1 LNKKERIT
9 MKSDAMK
16 SDLSRRDLLA
26 LAGLGLA
33 GATSTLAYQ
42 GSKKLYA
49 YVASW
54 TKGPFGAGGGGGIT
68 TFTVNTSDGSLT
80 QVGKT
85 PTEFDGLNGGN
96 LCISSDG
103 RFLYCTHEAPT
114 MDGKAGT
121 GGGVHSFAI
130 NPAKG
135 ALTHLN
141 VVPSLGV
148 NPCFIVIDK
157 SGKRVVVAN
166 HGDFNKAV
174 HVVKVNGVPTLED
187 YRDDGCVSLFP
198 VKADGSLETASDV
211 AVFPQRPG
219 AETGAGAAAHSV
231 NFDNTGRWI
240 VACDV
245 GYDHIYSYP
254 FDANSRTLG
263 KPKVLATPPNRAPRH
278 SVFHPKLPYF
288 YITNERESILSSFHF
303 DSKTGVVTP
312 INTVPTVPAD
322 FKERNALADIRMH
335 PNGKFVYG
343 SNRGHDSLVI
353 AGIEEST
360 GKLIPV
366 DIAST
371 LGGNPREFDFEPS
384 GKFLYVGNQ
393 TTNQMVVFAVDPN
406 TGKITPTGAKSDVLK
421 PACVKFVML

>member
-1 LNKKERIT
+1 
-9 MKSDAMK
+9 MKSE
-16 SDLSRRDLLA
+16 LSRRDMLA

-33 GATSTLAYQ
+33 GATSALAFQ

-49 YVASW
+49 YASSW
-54 TKGPFGAGGGGGIT
+54 TKGPFGADGGGGIT
-68 TFTVNTSDGSLT
+68 IFTVNTSDGSLT

-85 PTEFDGLNGGN
+85 TAEFDGINVGN
-96 LCISSDG
+96 MCISPDA

-114 MDGKAGT
+114 TGGRPGT
-121 GGGVHSFAI
+121 GGAVHSFSI
-130 NPAKG
+130 NFANG

-141 VVPSLGV
+141 MVPSMGV
-148 NPCFIVIDK
+148 NPCFMVIDK
-157 SGKRVVVAN
+157 TGKRVVVAN

-174 HVVKVNGVPTLED
+174 HIVMRNGAPTFEN
-187 YRDDGCVSLFP
+187 YTDDGSVALFP
-198 VKADGSLETASDV
+198 VKDDGTLENASDV
-211 AVFPQRPG
+211 SVFPQRPG
-219 AETGAGAAAHSV
+219 TEKGSGAAAHSV

-254 FDANSRTLG
+254 FDPASRTLG
-263 KPKVLATPPNRAPRH
+263 KPKALTTPAGRAPRH

-312 INTVPTVPAD
+312 INTIPTIPSD

-353 AGIEEST
+353 GAIDEAT
-360 GKLIPV
+360 GKLSPV

-384 GKFLYVGNQ
+384 GKFLYCGNQ
-393 TTNQMVVFAVDPN
+393 TTNQMVVFAVDGN
-406 TGKITPTGAKSDVLK
+406 TGKITPTGAKFDVPK
-421 PACVKFVML
+421 PSCVKFVML

>member
-1 LNKKERIT
+1 
-9 MKSDAMK
+9 MK

-33 GATSTLAYQ
+33 GATSALAFQ
-42 GSKKLYA
+42 ASKKLYA
-49 YVASW
+49 YASSW
-54 TKGPFGAGGGGGIT
+54 TKGPFGIGGGGGIT
-68 TFTVNTSDGSLT
+68 IFTVNTSDGSLT

-85 PTEFDGLNGGN
+85 PSEYDGLNVGSM
-96 LCISSDG
+96 CISPDA

-130 NPAKG
+130 NPADG
-135 ALTHLN
+135 SLTHLN

-148 NPCFIVIDK
+148 NPCFLVIDK
-157 SGKRVVVAN
+157 TGKRVVVAN

-174 HVVKVNGVPTLED
+174 HVVKRNGVPTLED
-187 YRDDGCVSLFP
+187 YTDDGSVALFP
-198 VKADGSLETASDV
+198 IKADGSLETASDV
-211 AVFPQRPG
+211 AVFPERPG
-219 AETGAGAAAHSV
+219 TEKGAGAAAHSV

-254 FDANSRTLG
+254 FDPASRTLG
-263 KPKVLATPPNRAPRH
+263 KPKVLTTPPNRAPRH

-303 DSKTGVVTP
+303 DSKTGVVAP
-312 INTVPTVPAD
+312 INTIPTVPAD
-322 FKERNALADIRMH
+322 FKDRNALADIRMH

-353 AGIEEST
+353 GAIDEAT
-360 GKLIPV
+360 GKLSPV

-384 GKFLYVGNQ
+384 GKFLYCGNQ
-393 TTNQMVVFAVDPN
+393 ITNQMVVFAVDAN
-406 TGKITPTGAKSDVLK
+406 TGKITPTGAKSDVPK
-421 PACVKFVML
+421 PSCVKFVAL

>member
-1 LNKKERIT
+1 
-9 MKSDAMK
+9 M
-16 SDLSRRDLLA
+16 LA
-26 LAGLGLA
+26 IAGLGLA
-33 GATSTLAYQ
+33 GATSAFAFQ

-49 YVASW
+49 YASSW
-54 TKGPFGAGGGGGIT
+54 TKGPFGLDGGGGIT
-68 TFTVNTSDGSLT
+68 IFTVNTSDGSLT

-85 PTEFDGLNGGN
+85 TAEFDGINVGN
-96 LCISSDG
+96 MCISPDA

-114 MDGKAGT
+114 TGGKPGT
-121 GGGVHSFAI
+121 GGAVHSFAI
-130 NPAKG
+130 NAANG

-141 VVPSLGV
+141 MVPSMGV
-148 NPCFIVIDK
+148 NPCFMVIDK

-174 HVVKVNGVPTLED
+174 HAVMRNGVPTFENFT
-187 YRDDGCVSLFP
+187 DDGSVALFP
-198 VKADGSLETASDV
+198 VKDDGTLETASDI
-211 AVFPQRPG
+211 AVLPQRPSTEKG
-219 AETGAGAAAHSV
+219 SGAAAHSV

-245 GYDHIYSYP
+245 GYDHLYSYP
-254 FDANSRTLG
+254 FDPASRTLG
-263 KPKVLATPPNRAPRH
+263 KPKVLTTPPNRAPRH

-312 INTVPTVPAD
+312 INTIPTIPAD

-353 AGIEEST
+353 ASIEEST
-360 GKLIPV
+360 GKLVPV

-384 GKFLYVGNQ
+384 GKFLYCGNQ
-393 TTNQMVVFAVDPN
+393 TTNQMVVFAVDAN
-406 TGKITPTGAKSDVLK
+406 TGKLTPTGAKYDVPK
-421 PACVKFVML
+421 PSCVKFVML